1 MCLQH
6 LSYYTLGNG
15 RCPCG
20 FPEIKAW
27 SLGMLPGLSY
37 GGMTLMLSRGKV
49 ATVADLGCIGV
60 WDRLILLD
68 FGIQGLYSLDSLVE
82 TAG

>member
-1 MCLQH
+1 
-6 LSYYTLGNG
+6 
-15 RCPCG
+15 
-20 FPEIKAW
+20 
-27 SLGMLPGLSY
+27 MLPGLSY